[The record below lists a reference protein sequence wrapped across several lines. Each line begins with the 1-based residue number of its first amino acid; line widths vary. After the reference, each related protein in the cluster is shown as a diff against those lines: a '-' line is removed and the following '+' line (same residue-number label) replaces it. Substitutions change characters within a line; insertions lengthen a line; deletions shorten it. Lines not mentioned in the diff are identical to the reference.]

1 MIRIQTAAA
10 INSDRS
16 LATKWD
22 LAKRARLK
30 RAGIAQGRGYVIE
43 HAARSIRMALIP
55 AMGRG
60 GAFRAA
66 VPFPARAYLC
76 KSRNRAQRDIVC
88 HGLQTSGLRQRA
100 SGLLTASI
108 RQLPRRMRRSEGSCE
123 IARNVLPG
131 MRSTLRKSPMLDACR
146 GRIIPRPGS

>member
-55 AMGRG
+55 AMGGRRG
-60 GAFRAA
+60 SSCRPRFQLG
-66 VPFPARAYLC
+66 PLC
-76 KSRNRAQRDIVC
+76 ANHENEHK
-88 HGLQTSGLRQRA
+88 G
-100 SGLLTASI
+100 
-108 RQLPRRMRRSEGSCE
+108 
-123 IARNVLPG
+123 
-131 MRSTLRKSPMLDACR
+131 TLYAMACR
-146 GRIIPRPGS
+146 PVAFASKRRGC